1 MTIKIFR
8 NKYLKSNEFFQINII
23 LYFPRTQEC
32 PNVSELNMCPTRLYL
47 PFWSIRGYW
56 LTSEI

>member
-32 PNVSELNMCPTRLYL
+32 PNVSELNMCPTRVGTYH
-47 PFWSIRGYW
+47 FEVSVVTG
-56 LTSEI
+56 